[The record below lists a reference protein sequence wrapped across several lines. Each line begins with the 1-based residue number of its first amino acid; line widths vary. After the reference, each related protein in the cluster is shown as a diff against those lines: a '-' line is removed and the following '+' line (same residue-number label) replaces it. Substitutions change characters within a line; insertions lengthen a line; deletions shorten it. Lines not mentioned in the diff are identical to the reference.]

1 MFSLEQAIALYLGP
15 LHVPSDGVCDDIL
28 AAGKVA
34 HQWRTRGPE
43 ATAIVV
49 HALNR
54 QCGKSHWQ
62 IEAETG
68 IPHTAVQRMIRRLES
83 GEWGELPLSNPDE

>member
-1 MFSLEQAIALYLGP
+1 MNLEQALALYLGP
-15 LHVPSDGVCDDIL
+15 LHPSSDNVCDDIL

-34 HQWRTRGPE
+34 HQWRTVGPQ

-49 HALNR
+49 QALHR
-54 QCGKSHWQ
+54 HCGKSHRQ

-68 IPHTAVQRMIRRLES
+68 ISQASVQRLIRRLES
-83 GEWGELPLSNPDE
+83 GEWGEFSPSGE